1 MMRVV
6 VHLTVMPKMMSLCVM
21 LLAVVMFACTS
32 RRTLT
37 ALIYRYNVP
46 LLKALLHHYSVSRL
60 TAERKQRL
68 AKVRAHRYRIPM
80 PFQRLKLERSGDGDP
95 ENRSSTCQD
104 VSVSNNGTV
113 ATQMTRT
120 RPSKSCL
127 NARPG
132 DADVSILDWLQ
143 RDLRDTK
150 SRASV
155 TNNVGTQTW
164 TALTKMNLNAGD
176 GGLQSAG
183 HGDFDTDTS
192 TSTNQAV
199 SVNTSHNCSKQPSR
213 SPMKVLTS
221 KVSSLKRRKSLHAR
235 RLTRT
240 EQDCHRH
247 ALVV

>member
-6 VHLTVMPKMMSLCVM
+6 VHLTVMPEMMSLCVM

-68 AKVRAHRYRIPM
+68 AKVRAHRYRIPI

-95 ENRSSTCQD
+95 ENWSSTCQD

-164 TALTKMNLNAGD
+164 TVLTKMYLNAGD